1 MARHGL
7 KITIDD
13 APFCAANVGLG
24 SMEIGADC
32 QPIVLVVE
40 DNSLVRVVV
49 ASFLESAGFVV
60 IQAADGAAALVILA
74 SGAEFHVL
82 FTDVQMPGPID
93 GVGVAIRVRAERP
106 GMPILVTSG
115 HGVPELLPTGGRFV
129 SKPYDNRKVVTLLR
143 ELVAA

>member
-1 MARHGL
+1 MKLHSL

-13 APFCAANVGLG
+13 APFRTANVGLG
-24 SMEIGADC
+24 PMGIGADC

-40 DNSLVRVVV
+40 DNSLVRVVI
-49 ASFLESAGFVV
+49 ASFLESAGFMV
-60 IQAADGAAALVILA
+60 IQAADGAAALVVLA
-74 SGAEFHVL
+74 SGADFHVL

-115 HGVPELLPTGGRFV
+115 HGAPDLLPTGGRFV
-129 SKPYDNRKVVTLLR
+129 SKPYDNRKVVTLLS

>member
-1 MARHGL
+1 MGVG
-7 KITIDD
+7 
-13 APFCAANVGLG
+13 AN
-24 SMEIGADC
+24 C

-40 DNSLVRVVV
+40 DNSLVRIII
-49 ASFLESAGFVV
+49 ADFLESAGFMV
-60 IQAADGAAALVILA
+60 IQAVDGAAALLVLA

-93 GVGVAIRVRAERP
+93 GVGVAIRVRAQRP
-106 GMPILVTSG
+106 DMPIVVTSG
-115 HGVPELLPTGGRFV
+115 HGTPESLPLGGRFV